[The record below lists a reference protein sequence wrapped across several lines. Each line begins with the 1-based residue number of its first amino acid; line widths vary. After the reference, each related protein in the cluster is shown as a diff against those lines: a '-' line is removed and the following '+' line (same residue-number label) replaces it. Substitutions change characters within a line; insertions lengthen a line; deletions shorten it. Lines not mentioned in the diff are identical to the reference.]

1 MTSKFS
7 SLLIQHCPLPSEY
20 QELKA
25 RVFNFLKD
33 KETRKEDG
41 TKLFDDLY
49 RAASPYSSVIDL
61 MQDCLKRAIP
71 R

>member
-25 RVFNFLKD
+25 RVYHFLKE
-33 KETRKEDG
+33 KESRKEDG

-49 RAASPYSSVIDL
+49 RAASPYRSVIDL
-61 MQDCLKRAIP
+61 MQNCLKSAIP
-71 R
+71 K